1 MHAQPT
7 ILCLKTLKPR
17 YARNDNTDELRQVM
31 DENIGHGDVTDGS
44 LYVGVQIFVLYS
56 HDVKISALALS
67 SRVDRQKVV
76 KDFHRHQYRLRRT
89 RLQSPS

>member
-17 YARNDNTDELRQVM
+17 YARNDNSDELRQVL

-56 HDVKISALALS
+56 P
-67 SRVDRQKVV
+67 RRR
-76 KDFHRHQYRLRRT
+76 DFCT
-89 RLQSPS
+89 RFVFES